1 MTKTKMTREQMLDEL
16 TDFISEYRRANP
28 FIWFIGIPQLNGS
41 PDMIS
46 TSLRGYFVENYWQP
60 IDDERAE
67 CCDEVPV
74 DSTNAMYLAEHCAS
88 KEHVRRILE
97 RRDDEALER
106 EYQYMLA
113 SIAQILEGAVSE

>member
-28 FIWFIGIPQLNGS
+28 FIWFIGIPALTGQ

-60 IDDERAE
+60 IA
-67 CCDEVPV
+67 
-74 DSTNAMYLAEHCAS
+74 HCAS